1 MRVPEWL
8 SRAVSFADEPGDDDE
23 TRVRKRVGVVAGCL
37 TIVSPLL
44 LPSQTGFSTISLLLS
59 TALAAFSIGNLVVLA
74 RTRQFD
80 RYVIALVAAGAVFVP
95 VVTVI
100 GGGLTGPTAGLVWAF
115 LAPAYAIMA
124 LGPKRAVPWFVLF
137 LVSLA
142 VLAVV
147 DPWARNTFGPGNYQT
162 VLIGTVMNAALPLSI
177 VFLLLRWTDGRRRDA
192 EARSHALLTN
202 VLPAAIAARLRQGE
216 ERIAEA
222 YPETTVLFADL
233 VGFTPWANRTDPATI
248 VELLDDLFTR
258 YDALVDAAGVEKV
271 KTVGDAYM
279 AVAGAPQ
286 PRDDHAAV
294 ALEVARQ
301 MLHTLATWREDR
313 GVEMETRIGLA
324 SGPVVAGV
332 IGRRRL
338 LFDLW
343 GDTVNT
349 ASRMQSHGVPGR
361 IQLAEATRLRLPNVE
376 AEARDVEVKGLGTL
390 RAYLV
395 R

>member
-1 MRVPEWL
+1 
-8 SRAVSFADEPGDDDE
+8 
-23 TRVRKRVGVVAGCL
+23 
-37 TIVSPLL
+37 
-44 LPSQTGFSTISLLLS
+44 
-59 TALAAFSIGNLVVLA
+59 
-74 RTRQFD
+74 
-80 RYVIALVAAGAVFVP
+80 
-95 VVTVI
+95 
-100 GGGLTGPTAGLVWAF
+100 
-115 LAPAYAIMA
+115 
-124 LGPKRAVPWFVLF
+124 
-137 LVSLA
+137 
-142 VLAVV
+142 
-147 DPWARNTFGPGNYQT
+147 
-162 VLIGTVMNAALPLSI
+162 
-177 VFLLLRWTDGRRRDA
+177 
-192 EARSHALLTN
+192 
-202 VLPAAIAARLRQGE
+202 
-216 ERIAEA
+216 
-222 YPETTVLFADL
+222 VLFADL